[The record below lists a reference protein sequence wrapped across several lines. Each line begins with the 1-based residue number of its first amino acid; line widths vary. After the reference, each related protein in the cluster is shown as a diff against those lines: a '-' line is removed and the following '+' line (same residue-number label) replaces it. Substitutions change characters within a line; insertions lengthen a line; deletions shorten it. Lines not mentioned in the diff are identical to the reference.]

1 MTHKA
6 LIFANGLTYD
16 GPMSRRVIAQAEG
29 ALTIAADGGVRVA
42 RDYGVP
48 LQAVIGDMDSVEPHE
63 LEAQRAAGAEI
74 LSYPPEKNETD
85 LELVLLWAVE
95 RGADWIRVLGA
106 MGGRLDQT
114 LANIYLLALPQLRQ
128 CDARLVSDSQQA
140 WLLYPGEHTIQGAK
154 GDTISLIPMNGEA
167 HGVRTEGLYYP
178 LRNETLMFGPAR
190 GISNVMDADEARVSL
205 RAGLLLVV
213 HTLGRA

>member
-29 ALTIAADGGVRVA
+29 AFTVAADGGVRVA
-42 RDYGVP
+42 RDYGVT

-63 LEAQRAAGAEI
+63 LDEQRDAGVEI
-74 LSYPPEKNETD
+74 LRYPPEKNETD
-85 LELVLLWAVE
+85 LELALLLAAE
-95 RGADWIRVLGA
+95 RGSKWIRVLGA

-114 LANIYLLALPQLRQ
+114 LANIYLLALPELRDS
-128 CDARLVSDSQQA
+128 DARLVSDSQQA
-140 WLLYPGEHTIQGAK
+140 WLLYPGEHTIQGAA
-154 GDTISLIPMNGEA
+154 GDTVSLIPMNGDA
-167 HGVRTEGLYYP
+167 QGVRTENLYYP
-178 LRNETLMFGPAR
+178 LRDETLMFGPAR

-205 RAGLLLVV
+205 RSGLLLVV